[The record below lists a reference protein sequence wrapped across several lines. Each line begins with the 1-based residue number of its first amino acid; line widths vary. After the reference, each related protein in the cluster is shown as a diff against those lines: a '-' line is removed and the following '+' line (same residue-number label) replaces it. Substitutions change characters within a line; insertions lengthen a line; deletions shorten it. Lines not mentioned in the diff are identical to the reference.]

1 MVPPQSN
8 TGATILQPRASVTV
22 VCTATAWKMEAA
34 IFSLDIFLA
43 IRFCMSVLQ
52 NTPQREAIEYTDWN
66 EVLVHSIRRWRLQ
79 AE

>member
-1 MVPPQSN
+1 MQGAALAENNEESIHLSN
-8 TGATILQPRASVTV
+8 LIQVIENKLSVTV

-52 NTPQREAIEYTDWN
+52 NTPQREAIEYT
-66 EVLVHSIRRWRLQ
+66 
-79 AE
+79 